1 MGISLPSVIVV
12 HCDNNCV
19 QIVPNDG
26 FHEQAKHMRLTI
38 ISSSTTSFW
47 AYAATLFHHAPLI
60 TLYPNSSWLLITH
73 LEFDGGYQSYIGIPR
88 CVLRATPAVL
98 SILSLYVYYSVT
110 LYLFFQTNSL
120 AVLSIHSLFY
130 LNIVFYSFISFKY
143 YIFYSFFIIISRQ

>member
-88 CVLRATPAVL
+88 CVLRATPEVL
-98 SILSLYVYYSVT
+98 SILSLYVHYSVT
-110 LYLFFQTNSL
+110 LFLFFQTNSL
-120 AVLSIHSLFY
+120 VILSIHSLFY
-130 LNIVFYSFISFKY
+130 LNILFLFFYLI
-143 YIFYSFFIIISRQ
+143 